1 MFIFWLNFVIIPD
14 KNRLFRCKTRLEKSP
29 VKQIQFSNSACR
41 CSPRGWNNRTSTQK
55 SRKPATCPALK
66 LRGSDLFHPAH
77 TTTGLTRGL
86 KVSGSYVTITEVNWM
101 FMGSS
106 KEIFF
111 CRSWSCCSCWL
122 PPACITSSKWSIPGC
137 RLSRTITERRS
148 GSLRREGRTQISG
161 SWRDPS
167 FSVRLR
173 SFSSISRCLMLNVK
187 HRFNLFDLDI

>member
-1 MFIFWLNFVIIPD
+1 MSSFLIKTPKTGSSDAKPGLRSHLLNRYSSVIQRADVLPEDEITGRPPRKVESLPHAQHSSCRAQTCFIQHTPPQG
-14 KNRLFRCKTRLEKSP
+14 SP
-29 VKQIQFSNSACR
+29 
-41 CSPRGWNNRTSTQK
+41 
-55 SRKPATCPALK
+55 
-66 LRGSDLFHPAH
+66 
-77 TTTGLTRGL
+77 RGL